1 MVYVM
6 SRIRNW
12 VWNKLNVDRNSDDLK
27 DDSEGEK
34 ISLMI
39 RSTKL

>member
-27 DDSEGEK
+27 DDSGGKNLINDKEY
-34 ISLMI
+34 
-39 RSTKL
+39 